1 MALKQ
6 LGHHIIYG
14 DARKIELWQ
23 GLNKGNIIAI
33 VIAIDKHES
42 VASMIKALRMEWPL
56 VPVIVRAQDTA
67 NMGLYYDLGAKH
79 VVAETLES
87 SLSMAR
93 LIMLE
98 AGKDESDS
106 EKIIDK
112 IREKNE
118 LQLFEDKN

>member
-1 MALKQ
+1 
-6 LGHHIIYG
+6 
-14 DARKIELWQ
+14 
-23 GLNKGNIIAI
+23 
-33 VIAIDKHES
+33 
-42 VASMIKALRMEWPL
+42 
-56 VPVIVRAQDTA
+56 
-67 NMGLYYDLGAKH
+67 MGLYYDLGAKH

-93 LIMLE
+93 LVMLE